1 MKPLPLGS
9 PQRRPQQSG
18 RRRGGNPEIYYIRDS
33 ATALFFGE
41 ASPLGITA
49 ATAAAERKTARR

>member
-1 MKPLPLGS
+1 KPLPLGS

-18 RRRGGNPEIYYIRDS
+18 RRRGGNPEIYYMRDR
-33 ATALFFGE
+33 ATVSFLMKPPPIE
-41 ASPLGITA
+41 ITA